1 MNNVA
6 IVAITKNGLTLG
18 KKIHDKFTHWV
29 LYAPDKFS
37 DNDTHVTWF
46 NNKTPE
52 KIGELFLKYDALICI
67 FSLGAVIRLISPYL
81 VNKKTDPAVI
91 VIDDAATHVISALSG
106 HLGGANELSN
116 ELADVLGATPVIT
129 TAADVNRTI
138 IVDLVGRD
146 LEWIIDDDSHVT
158 SVSACMVNGEN
169 VGILQHTGNK
179 NWWKDSMPK
188 NVTIYSTLKEL
199 ESANPNAAMIITDQI
214 IPIKI
219 KNTVVYRPPS
229 LVIGVGLHNN
239 TTKQTISH
247 GIDVTLEKFN
257 LSLKSVSK
265 IVSIKKPMNVQGLE
279 EYCNEQNIPVEYV
292 DRTKLAGISTPN
304 PSRLASF
311 EAAVLLHRLPCPTYC
326 INVCECIINYNS
338 HLFFMFTKYGDM
350 TINCTK

>member
-6 IVAITKNGLTLG
+6 IVAITKNGLNLG

-37 DNDTHVTWF
+37 DDDTHVTWF

-138 IVDLVGRD
+138 VVDLVH
-146 LEWIIDDDSHVT
+146 SHVT
-158 SVSACMVNGEN
+158 SVSAC
-169 VGILQHTGNK
+169 
-179 NWWKDSMPK
+179 
-188 NVTIYSTLKEL
+188 
-199 ESANPNAAMIITDQI
+199 IT
-214 IPIKI
+214 
-219 KNTVVYRPPS
+219 TYRN
-229 LVIGVGLHNN
+229 LVIILRIPNLLQMYDLH
-239 TTKQTISH
+239 QQ
-247 GIDVTLEKFN
+247 L
-257 LSLKSVSK
+257 
-265 IVSIKKPMNVQGLE
+265 
-279 EYCNEQNIPVEYV
+279 
-292 DRTKLAGISTPN
+292 
-304 PSRLASF
+304 
-311 EAAVLLHRLPCPTYC
+311 
-326 INVCECIINYNS
+326 
-338 HLFFMFTKYGDM
+338 
-350 TINCTK
+350 

>member
-6 IVAITKNGLTLG
+6 IVAITKNGLNLG
-18 KKIHDKFTHWV
+18 KKIHNKFTHWV

-138 IVDLVGRD
+138 VVDLVGRD
-146 LEWIIDDDSHVT
+146 LEWVIDDDSHVT

-188 NVTIYSTLKEL
+188 NVTIYSTLKE
-199 ESANPNAAMIITDQI
+199 
-214 IPIKI
+214 
-219 KNTVVYRPPS
+219 
-229 LVIGVGLHNN
+229 
-239 TTKQTISH
+239 
-247 GIDVTLEKFN
+247 N
-257 LSLKSVSK
+257 LS
-265 IVSIKKPMNVQGLE
+265 GA
-279 EYCNEQNIPVEYV
+279 Y
-292 DRTKLAGISTPN
+292 RTQCVK
-304 PSRLASF
+304 
-311 EAAVLLHRLPCPTYC
+311 
-326 INVCECIINYNS
+326 
-338 HLFFMFTKYGDM
+338 
-350 TINCTK
+350 

>member
-6 IVAITKNGLTLG
+6 IVAITKNGLNLG

-138 IVDLVGRD
+138 VVDLVGRD
-146 LEWIIDDDSHVT
+146 LEWVIDDDSHVT

-214 IPIKI
+214 MPIKI

-304 PSRLASF
+304 PSKIVKTFEGTASVS
-311 EAAVLLHRLPCPTYC
+311 EAAALLVSNGKLVVEKQKFPPDLTIAVAR
-326 INVCECIINYNS
+326 VNY
-338 HLFFMFTKYGDM
+338 
-350 TINCTK
+350 